1 MGRPRSKS
9 SCWGLP
15 IHFYYR
21 DTNGLEVDVVIE
33 LLGGRWV
40 GIEVKL
46 DVAFVALGCDGELLA
61 GGDAALVGL
70 EEMFEWARVGLAAI
84 VVRECS
90 SGCVPICRRCCA
102 RER

>member
-1 MGRPRSKS
+1 M
-9 SCWGLP
+9 
-15 IHFYYR
+15 
-21 DTNGLEVDVVIE
+21 DVVIE
-33 LLGGRWV
+33 LLGGRRV

-46 DVAFVALGCDGELLA
+46 DVAFVALGCDGELLV

-70 EEMFEWARVGLAAI
+70 EEMCEWVCVGLTAI

-102 RER
+102 RDRWLVVCRARA

>member
-1 MGRPRSKS
+1 M
-9 SCWGLP
+9 
-15 IHFYYR
+15 
-21 DTNGLEVDVVIE
+21 DVVIE

-46 DVAFVALGCDGELLA
+46 DVVFVALGCDGELLA

>member
-40 GIEVKL
+40 GIEAKL
-46 DVAFVALGCDGELLA
+46 DVVFVALGCDGELLT
-61 GGDAALVGL
+61 GETPRSWGL
-70 EEMFEWARVGLAAI
+70 EEMFEWVRVGLAANGS
-84 VVRECS
+84 RELFE
-90 SGCVPICRRCCA
+90 CA
-102 RER
+102 RVDLPLLLCVR